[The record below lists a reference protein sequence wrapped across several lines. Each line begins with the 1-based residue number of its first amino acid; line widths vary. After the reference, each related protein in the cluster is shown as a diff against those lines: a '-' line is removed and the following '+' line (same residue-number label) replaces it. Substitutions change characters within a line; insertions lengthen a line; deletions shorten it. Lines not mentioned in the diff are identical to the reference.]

1 LHVVFGHIG
10 IPCFVHSKAQA
21 GVGCGV
27 ATALLGGYG
36 DFFNQFG
43 KNFAALGID
52 AGFFVLDIRPFAV
65 SSHVWSPRDNCFK
78 TRDFIIEPIFAVIG
92 QGELGFQAAFG
103 VLRQPENV

>member
-1 LHVVFGHIG
+1 
-10 IPCFVHSKAQA
+10 
-21 GVGCGV
+21 
-27 ATALLGGYG
+27 
-36 DFFNQFG
+36 
-43 KNFAALGID
+43 
-52 AGFFVLDIRPFAV
+52 VLDIRPFAV